1 MSSGPEAQPPQAHGD
16 EIDSALRSAERLLQL
31 ARDSRPQTVNEPVV
45 FEAPEAVPD
54 AGDEYSKAWD
64 IEAAKSIPQTD
75 ADIRAKLAKRGLY
88 PPPTADEVEAGE
100 RIRLAQLREET
111 SPPERKIQKPPAQRV
126 SARTKPELS
135 PGVRARPAN
144 GRPGPSYP
152 KSFE

>member
-1 MSSGPEAQPPQAHGD
+1 MSSSPEAQPPQAQGD

-88 PPPTADEVEAGE
+88 PPRTEEEVEAAE
-100 RIRLAQLREET
+100 QQRLADLRAAA
-111 SPPERKIQKPPAQRV
+111 PPTIRKHQKPPAERV
-126 SARTKPELS
+126 SSRTHAELS
-135 PGVRARPAN
+135 PRVRARPGN
-144 GRPGPSYP
+144 QRPGPSYP
-152 KSFE
+152 KLFE